1 MNGKPVFLQLPS
13 EKQILFEH
21 YWMSFNCTPKNK
33 ESLKDSIDSAKNEP
47 ESVLETFARK
57 RNERFKRDNPEDT
70 GWILTREAML
80 DLILSVFAK
89 PSLYVYT
96 DHAKVLIWTDE
107 MVWTV
112 GKRPHP
118 DWTLV
123 GYLQWKCVRP
133 QGKLVLRSF
142 NDLILGVQHLRW
154 VDEKGCT
161 L

>member
-1 MNGKPVFLQLPS
+1 M
-13 EKQILFEH
+13 
-21 YWMSFNCTPKNK
+21 
-33 ESLKDSIDSAKNEP
+33 DS
-47 ESVLETFARK
+47 
-57 RNERFKRDNPEDT
+57 DT
-70 GWILTREAML
+70 GSHARF
-80 DLILSVFAK
+80 DSVGNFK

-133 QGKLVLRSF
+133 QEKLVFRSF
-142 NDLILGVQHLRW
+142 NDLILGVQQGESRW
-154 VDEKGCT
+154 ADKK
-161 L
+161 